1 MILPSPDDLH
11 RTLKLEM
18 DDGKAGSYDGAQE
31 IARKYVL
38 QIDVGEDVV
47 NSLTRQ
53 AMLLTAVNAG
63 CRAFRGGVRVRLYSD
78 NVLRARWA
86 AGEYMAEAVKQL
98 GGTVVDSLDPTLPTL
113 VIGAVPTA
121 LNGDVVLHATWQG
134 WAGGVVEHPS
144 ERLDESEEFPLTG
157 VLASA
162 IGVSEAFQRL
172 RGDVQAGRRST
183 GLSLWRPSSNWRA
196 GDGYG
201 PQCEYLPSRLWLIGL
216 GHLGQAYAWALGLLP
231 YADADTGEIR
241 IVLQDT
247 DSIVPANL
255 ATGMLTTPAAPAQRK
270 TRFVAERLE
279 MLGFQTTI
287 VERLFDE
294 HTRRASSEPGV
305 ALVGVDQVSARRRL
319 GNAGFDLVVDAGLGG
334 TAQNYLD
341 MLIRAF
347 PADVE
352 PKDAWPPSRAA
363 LHDDVVAQ
371 PAYRDLAEQL
381 KQDAGEPS
389 GVPDDD
395 IACGIVQIAGL
406 AVGSAFVGCIAA
418 TLVLSEVI
426 RALHD
431 GPRFQV
437 VDLSLRR
444 LDTVQAV
451 PNPVPF
457 KGNLGFVHAD
467 THSIG

>member
-18 DDGKAGSYDGAQE
+18 DDGKAGSYDEAQE

-63 CRAFRGGVRVRLYSD
+63 CRAFHGGVRVRLHSD
-78 NVLRARWA
+78 GVLQAQWA
-86 AGEYMAEAVKQL
+86 AGKRMTEAVRRF
-98 GGTVVDSLDPTLPTL
+98 GGTVVDSLDLTHPTL
-113 VIGAVPTA
+113 VIGTVPTA
-121 LNGDVVLHATWQG
+121 LNGGVVLHATWQG

-162 IGVSEAFQRL
+162 IGVSEVFQRL

-183 GLSLWRPSSNWRA
+183 GLSLWQPSLDWRA
-196 GDGYG
+196 DGGCG
-201 PQCEYLPSRLWLIGL
+201 PQCEYLPNRFWLIGL

-231 YADADTGEIR
+231 YADTGEVQV
-241 IVLQDT
+241 VLQDI
-247 DSIVPANL
+247 DSIVPANI
-255 ATGMLTTPAAPAQRK
+255 ATGMLTTPDAPAQRK
-270 TRFVAERLE
+270 TRFIAERLE
-279 MLGFQTTI
+279 ALGFQTTI

-319 GNAGFDLVVDAGLGG
+319 GSAGFDLVVDAGLGG
-334 TAQNYLD
+334 TAQNYLA
-341 MLIRAF
+341 MLVRAF

-352 PKDAWPPSRAA
+352 PKDAWPPSRMASRNS
-363 LHDDVVAQ
+363 VVDQ
-371 PAYRDLAEQL
+371 PAYRDPAEQL
-381 KQDAGEPS
+381 TRDDGELNDMP
-389 GVPDDD
+389 GDD
-395 IACGIVQIAGL
+395 IACGIVQLAGL
-406 AVGSAFVGCIAA
+406 AAGSAFVGCVAA
-418 TLVLSEVI
+418 ALVLSEVI
-426 RALHD
+426 RMLHD

-444 LDTVQAV
+444 LDTIQAV

-457 KGNLGFVHAD
+457 KGNLGFVRAD